1 MFVLM
6 GFVVARWE
14 VSRAGAG
21 DVAMWVRAPTTRHRA
36 VTPRP
41 PDLFAEPVCVVR
53 AARSVRSG
61 QRTSLRG
68 QGIIERRG
76 VRCTKDNDGADV
88 CSACTVACARLVN
101 SLRWRVATD
110 EGNGS
115 AGAVVVY

>member
-14 VSRAGAG
+14 VSRADAG

-41 PDLFAEPVCVVR
+41 PDLFAEPVCILR

-68 QGIIERRG
+68 QGIIGKARRQVYERQRRG
-76 VRCTKDNDGADV
+76 R
-88 CSACTVACARLVN
+88 RLLCLHCG
-101 SLRWRVATD
+101 LRAF
-110 EGNGS
+110 G
-115 AGAVVVY
+115 